1 MPYEGKRLYHPG
13 APRPTK
19 QGGHMWKK
27 EGDAT
32 VTAKELS
39 TEGTKDG
46 EIIAFVGKGVTFRGA
61 ISYEGTVR
69 IDGRVDGEIETTGTL
84 IVGEDAVITA
94 KVHAGTVVSKGKIT
108 GDVVAKER
116 VKLMAPAMLN
126 GSVKAPVFSIEEGVT
141 FDGSCEMTG
150 AEVHN
155 LQEARQANQSTT
167 NAKRMIG

>member
-1 MPYEGKRLYHPG
+1 
-13 APRPTK
+13 
-19 QGGHMWKK
+19 MWKK
-27 EGDAT
+27 ESDAT
-32 VTAKELS
+32 ATTKELS

-69 IDGRVDGEIETTGTL
+69 IDGRVDGEIETAGTL

-94 KVHAGTVVSKGKIT
+94 TVHAGTVVSKGKIT

-155 LQEARQANQSTT
+155 LEEARQANQSTT
-167 NAKRMIG
+167 NAKRMVG

>member
-1 MPYEGKRLYHPG
+1 
-13 APRPTK
+13 
-19 QGGHMWKK
+19 MWKK

-32 VTAKELS
+32 ATAKELS

-69 IDGRVDGEIETTGTL
+69 IDGRVDGEIETAGTL

-94 KVHAGTVVSKGKIT
+94 KGHAGTVVSKGKIT

-155 LQEARQANQSTT
+155 LEEARQANQSATT
-167 NAKRMIG
+167 AKRMLG